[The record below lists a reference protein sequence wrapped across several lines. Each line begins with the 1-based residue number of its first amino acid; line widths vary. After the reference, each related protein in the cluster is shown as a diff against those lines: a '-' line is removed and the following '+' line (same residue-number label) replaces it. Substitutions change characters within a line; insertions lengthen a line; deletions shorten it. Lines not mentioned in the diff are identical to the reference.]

1 MERPQLSNRPSSRDL
16 HPAVVQALI
25 GTVLWLVAVLWIF
38 FGGRLYT
45 ALQLAVVVF
54 FAAVFIVTP
63 WILARQADR
72 GPAPPRLAYRHW
84 ADGDFELFDGRTKA
98 RDAAIT
104 VMTAP
109 LAVAVGGTAL
119 GFVAYAVRVGWL

>member
-1 MERPQLSNRPSSRDL
+1 MYDNYIYWPGGTAMERPQLSNRPSSRDL

-25 GTVLWLVAVLWIF
+25 GTALWLVAVLWIF
-38 FGGRLYT
+38 F
-45 ALQLAVVVF
+45 VF

-72 GPAPPRLAYRHW
+72 GPAPARLAYRHW

-98 RDAAIT
+98 RDAAVT
-104 VMTAP
+104 VLTAP
-109 LAVAVGGTAL
+109 LAVAVGGSAL
-119 GFVAYAVRVGWL
+119 GFVAYAVRVHWL